1 MFTGLIEGTGK
12 LKTIEP
18 RGKDMR
24 LSIQASF
31 DLEGFQTGES
41 VAVDGV
47 CLTVVSWQARAF
59 TVDVSQET
67 LSRSTLGQRS
77 VGDEVNLERALRLG
91 DRLGGHLVNGHVD
104 GKARVMARKQRGD
117 SLVFVFEVVAELGR
131 YIIEKGSVAV
141 NGVSLTVNRCDEQS
155 FDVNIV
161 PHTARVTT
169 IGSLRVGDEV
179 NIEVDI
185 IGKYVERFVRPMQE
199 RDSPSTGGV
208 DRGFLAIATLAI
220 LGRSHYRENEFLTPV
235 GPQTRL
241 ALS

>member
-24 LSIQASF
+24 LSIHASF

-47 CLTVVSWQARAF
+47 CLTVVSWQARTF

-104 GKARVMARKQRGD
+104 GRARVMARKQRGD
-117 SLVFVFEVVAELGR
+117 SLVLTFEVVAELGR

-161 PHTARVTT
+161 PHTAQWTT
-169 IGSLRVGDEV
+169 IGNWRVGDEV

-185 IGKYVERFVRPMQE
+185 IGKYVERFVRPMHE
-199 RDSPSTGGV
+199 DDSPSRSEV
-208 DRGFLAIATLAI
+208 DRGFLGKHGFI
-220 LGRSHYRENEFLTPV
+220 
-235 GPQTRL
+235 
-241 ALS
+241 

>member
-41 VAVDGV
+41 VAVDGI

-199 RDSPSTGGV
+199 SDSPSTGGV
-208 DRGFLAIATLAI
+208 DRGFLAKH
-220 LGRSHYRENEFLTPV
+220 GFF
-235 GPQTRL
+235 
-241 ALS
+241 

>member
-1 MFTGLIEGTGK
+1 MFTGLIEGTGR

-67 LSRSTLGQRS
+67 LSRTTLGQRS

-104 GKARVMARKQRGD
+104 GKARVMTRKQRGD
-117 SLVFVFEVVAELGR
+117 SLVFAFEVGAELGR

-185 IGKYVERFVRPMQE
+185 IGKYVERFVRTMPE
-199 RDSPSTGGV
+199 SDSPSTSGV
-208 DRGFLAIATLAI
+208 DRGFLAKHGII
-220 LGRSHYRENEFLTPV
+220 
-235 GPQTRL
+235 
-241 ALS
+241 

>member
-12 LKTIEP
+12 LKTVEP
-18 RGKDMR
+18 RGKDML

-47 CLTVVSWQARAF
+47 CLTGVSWQARTF

-104 GKARVMARKQRGD
+104 GRARVMARKQRGD
-117 SLVFVFEVVAELGR
+117 SLVLTFEVVAELGR

-169 IGSLRVGDEV
+169 IGNWRVGDEV

-185 IGKYVERFVRPMQE
+185 IGKYVERFVRTMQE
-199 RDSPSTGGV
+199 GDSPSRSGV
-208 DRGFLAIATLAI
+208 DRGFL
-220 LGRSHYRENEFLTPV
+220 GKHGFL
-235 GPQTRL
+235 
-241 ALS
+241 

>member
-1 MFTGLIEGTGK
+1 MFTGLVEGTGK
-12 LKTIEP
+12 LKILEP

-24 LSIQASF
+24 LSIEASF

-47 CLTVVSWQARAF
+47 CLTVVSWQAKTF

-104 GKARVMARKQRGD
+104 GKASVMARKQRGD
-117 SLVFVFEVVAELGR
+117 SLVFAFELVAELGR

-141 NGVSLTVNRCDEQS
+141 NGVSLTVNRCDEQG
-155 FDVNIV
+155 FEVNIV
-161 PHTARVTT
+161 PHTAQWTT
-169 IGSLRVGDEV
+169 IGTWRVGDEV

-185 IGKYVERFVRPMQE
+185 IGKYVERFVRTMQE
-199 RDSPSTGGV
+199 DDSSSKSGV
-208 DRGFLAIATLAI
+208 DQGFLAKHGFI
-220 LGRSHYRENEFLTPV
+220 
-235 GPQTRL
+235 
-241 ALS
+241 

>member
-1 MFTGLIEGTGK
+1 
-12 LKTIEP
+12 
-18 RGKDMR
+18 MR

-67 LSRSTLGQRS
+67 LSRTTLGQRS

-131 YIIEKGSVAV
+131 YIIGKGSVAV

-169 IGSLRVGDEV
+169 IGSLRVGHEV

-199 RDSPSTGGV
+199 SDSPSTGGV
-208 DRGFLAIATLAI
+208 DRGFLAKH
-220 LGRSHYRENEFLTPV
+220 GFF
-235 GPQTRL
+235 
-241 ALS
+241 

>member
-12 LKTIEP
+12 LKTVEP

-47 CLTVVSWQARAF
+47 CLTAVSWQARAF

-67 LSRSTLGQRS
+67 LSRTTLGQRS

-117 SLVFVFEVVAELGR
+117 SLVFAFEVVVELGR

-185 IGKYVERFVRPMQE
+185 IGKYVERFVRTMQE
-199 RDSPSTGGV
+199 SASPSTGGV
-208 DRGFLAIATLAI
+208 DRGFLAKHGII
-220 LGRSHYRENEFLTPV
+220 
-235 GPQTRL
+235 
-241 ALS
+241 

>member
-12 LKTIEP
+12 LKTLEP

-47 CLTVVSWQARAF
+47 CLTAVSWQARAF

-67 LSRSTLGQRS
+67 LSRSILGQRS

-161 PHTARVTT
+161 PHTARWTT
-169 IGSLRVGDEV
+169 IGTWRVGDEV

-185 IGKYVERFVRPMQE
+185 IGKYVERFVRTMQE
-199 RDSPSTGGV
+199 GDSPSTGGV
-208 DRGFLAIATLAI
+208 DRGFLAKH
-220 LGRSHYRENEFLTPV
+220 GFF
-235 GPQTRL
+235 
-241 ALS
+241 

>member
-12 LKTIEP
+12 LQAIEP

-31 DLEGFQTGES
+31 DLEGLQIGES

-47 CLTVVSWQARAF
+47 CLTVVSWQARVF
-59 TVDVSQET
+59 TVDVSQESI
-67 LSRSTLGQRS
+67 SRTTLGQRS

-117 SLVFVFEVVAELGR
+117 SLVFTFEVVAELGR

-141 NGVSLTVNRCDEQS
+141 NGVSLTVNRCDEQR

-161 PHTARVTT
+161 PQTARWTT

-185 IGKYVERFVRPMQE
+185 IGKYVERFVRTMQE
-199 RDSPSTGGV
+199 GDSPLTSGV
-208 DRGFLAIATLAI
+208 DRGFLAKHGFI
-220 LGRSHYRENEFLTPV
+220 
-235 GPQTRL
+235 
-241 ALS
+241 

>member
-1 MFTGLIEGTGK
+1 
-12 LKTIEP
+12 
-18 RGKDMR
+18 
-24 LSIQASF
+24 
-31 DLEGFQTGES
+31 
-41 VAVDGV
+41 
-47 CLTVVSWQARAF
+47 
-59 TVDVSQET
+59 
-67 LSRSTLGQRS
+67 
-77 VGDEVNLERALRLG
+77 VGDEINLERALRLG

-169 IGSLRVGDEV
+169 IGSLRVDDEV

-185 IGKYVERFVRPMQE
+185 IGKYVEKFVRPMQE
-199 RDSPSTGGV
+199 SDSASTGGV
-208 DRGFLAIATLAI
+208 DRGFLAKHGII
-220 LGRSHYRENEFLTPV
+220 
-235 GPQTRL
+235 
-241 ALS
+241 

>member
-12 LKTIEP
+12 LKTIES

-24 LSIQASF
+24 LSIEASF

-47 CLTVVSWQARAF
+47 CLTVVSWQGKVF

-77 VGDEVNLERALRLG
+77 TGDEVNLERALRLG

-104 GKARVMARKQRGD
+104 GNARVMARKQRGD
-117 SLVFVFEVVAELGR
+117 SLVFTFELAAELGR

-155 FDVNIV
+155 FEVNIV
-161 PHTARVTT
+161 PHTVRWTT
-169 IGSLRVGDEV
+169 IGSWRVGDEV

-185 IGKYVERFVRPMQE
+185 IGKYVERFVRTMQE
-199 RDSPSTGGV
+199 GDSPSESGV
-208 DRGFLAIATLAI
+208 NRGFLTKHGFI
-220 LGRSHYRENEFLTPV
+220 
-235 GPQTRL
+235 
-241 ALS
+241 

>member
-67 LSRSTLGQRS
+67 LSRTTLGQRS

-185 IGKYVERFVRPMQE
+185 IGKYVERFVQTFQE
-199 RDSPSTGGV
+199 SDSPSTGGV
-208 DRGFLAIATLAI
+208 DRGFLAKHGII
-220 LGRSHYRENEFLTPV
+220 
-235 GPQTRL
+235 
-241 ALS
+241 

>member
-47 CLTVVSWQARAF
+47 CLTVVFWQARTF

-104 GKARVMARKQRGD
+104 GRARVMARKQRGD
-117 SLVFVFEVVAELGR
+117 SLVLTFEVVAELGR

-161 PHTARVTT
+161 PHTARWTT
-169 IGSLRVGDEV
+169 IGNWRVGDEV

-185 IGKYVERFVRPMQE
+185 IGKYVERFVRHMQE
-199 RDSPSTGGV
+199 GDSASKSGV
-208 DRGFLAIATLAI
+208 DRGFL
-220 LGRSHYRENEFLTPV
+220 GKHGFL
-235 GPQTRL
+235 
-241 ALS
+241 

>member
-24 LSIQASF
+24 LSIEASF
-31 DLEGFQTGES
+31 DLEGFQAGES

-47 CLTVVSWQARAF
+47 CLTVVSWQARTF

-104 GKARVMARKQRGD
+104 GRARVMARKQRGD
-117 SLVFVFEVVAELGR
+117 SLVLTFEVVAELGR

-161 PHTARVTT
+161 PHTARWTT
-169 IGSLRVGDEV
+169 IGNWRVGDEV

-199 RDSPSTGGV
+199 GDSASKSGV
-208 DRGFLAIATLAI
+208 DRGFL
-220 LGRSHYRENEFLTPV
+220 GKHGFL
-235 GPQTRL
+235 
-241 ALS
+241 

>member
-1 MFTGLIEGTGK
+1 
-12 LKTIEP
+12 
-18 RGKDMR
+18 
-24 LSIQASF
+24 
-31 DLEGFQTGES
+31 
-41 VAVDGV
+41 
-47 CLTVVSWQARAF
+47 
-59 TVDVSQET
+59 
-67 LSRSTLGQRS
+67 
-77 VGDEVNLERALRLG
+77 VGDEANLERALRLG

-104 GKARVMARKQRGD
+104 GKARVMDRKQRGD

-185 IGKYVERFVRPMQE
+185 IGKYVERFVRTMQE
-199 RDSPSTGGV
+199 SDSPSTGGV
-208 DRGFLAIATLAI
+208 DRGFLAKH
-220 LGRSHYRENEFLTPV
+220 GFF
-235 GPQTRL
+235 
-241 ALS
+241 

>member
-67 LSRSTLGQRS
+67 LSRTTLGQRS
-77 VGDEVNLERALRLG
+77 VEDEVNLERALRLG

-185 IGKYVERFVRPMQE
+185 IGKYVERFVRTIQE
-199 RDSPSTGGV
+199 SDSPSTGGV
-208 DRGFLAIATLAI
+208 DRGFLEKH
-220 LGRSHYRENEFLTPV
+220 GFF
-235 GPQTRL
+235 
-241 ALS
+241 